1 MSSSLHHSWL
11 NQPHLRPP
19 DEQHDVYTINGHF
32 RGPMRPQ
39 TPQMR
44 FRNSG
49 DGASQSGNAADGDS
63 AVEEDPKFQRFRSQY
78 NESEKR
84 IATLFGK
91 SGEDPIRLKP
101 VSGVITSL
109 SAAGQGQDIVPP
121 PAKKRKLD
129 DDYDEFDDEDEED
142 DQNDAQI
149 SPLKGKGS
157 SVPGHPLRP
166 SIPSQPSSDTV
177 SGAEMGTAPK
187 SQKEEAEDARKKLEE
202 AKRAETEA
210 VKLASSTLF
219 FTLENDRDAMLDQQR
234 LDEADRRAEAEAE
247 GHNNQQN
254 SANQQGSLSQ
264 ANLGASSLTLKNLIA
279 RIDARRSKVTAT
291 EADLRSLMSE
301 VRKNRSKWA
310 SEDKVGQEDLYDAAE
325 RVLTELKAHSEH
337 SSAFLTRVSK
347 KDAPD
352 YYAIIKQ
359 PMDLGTM
366 TKKLKQT
373 SYKSKKEFVD
383 DLNLIWGNCLRY
395 NANPEHFLR
404 KHALYMRKE
413 TEKLVPLIPDITVRD
428 RAEVEAEE
436 RRQQLADGN
445 LDDGAEESDEEPIMS
460 SRGRKAPG
468 MSSTKGVS
476 VARKAPPAGEGTPG
490 PDVKPSIQAL
500 STLGNSITRAD
511 SDAGIEGSQGQSTP
525 PPGSMTPMG
534 PGSGIPRSQGDAMD
548 IDGLFGSVPPSAP
561 AVEYEDE
568 EYKLWKQKTKKDRAQ
583 MAAERHRLF
592 KGDKLNPEEA
602 ALLRNRSGMRRW
614 LKAQKQATVDGNE
627 DAEKAT
633 SKETAKGDNA
643 NPDTLAEDMEPEEE
657 SLLPDYYESLS
668 AIPDL
673 NPRLRW
679 EEDAEHNVIEQGEE
693 FLRPYPKGQF
703 VAGESKLTSKME
715 ANMRQMQETRK
726 ICTKIGVVKQMQLQ
740 SQMYQNQFQKYQPE
754 PFKERDINDHV
765 MSDDGPVMAPWV
777 AKAALQRSIGE
788 IFYHAGFEEFQPS
801 ALDAVT
807 DIAADFFTKLA
818 TTLSQYREV
827 PKIPAATPVIP
838 ATAVSNTAGTFKPT
852 CTAEE
857 KILHTLHESGI
868 DIADL
873 ESYAREDVERLGSKL
888 ATVHE
893 RMKAHLADLLR
904 PALNDGSVDGSAS
917 FNDGSE
923 QFVGGD
929 FAEDIDEDFFGFK
942 ELGLDRE
949 FGLASLSVP
958 LHLLQNRMYTQAQS
972 QNANAG
978 NSQTLIF
985 PLPQPYP
992 RVTVHSI
999 KSEIGLVQEFF
1010 TKKLEAH
1017 NNEPLVEDLELPV
1030 KQRPNQGRPRL
1041 PATGKIGGDGAKSTN
1056 VSPLKRPPP
1065 KASQNSQGGEPSK
1078 KKKKN
1083 NDGKAQPTIE
1093 VNGVGQDPPM
1103 VNGNSATE
1111 KKVPPPKMEKLK
1123 PDVAVK
1129 DGKTNEEGSPVKA
1142 KPAGGAGNGENLEV
1156 NGSSPVKV
1164 NGVGGTGDDPSMMSP
1179 ESL

>member
-1 MSSSLHHSWL
+1 
-11 NQPHLRPP
+11 
-19 DEQHDVYTINGHF
+19 
-32 RGPMRPQ
+32 
-39 TPQMR
+39 
-44 FRNSG
+44 
-49 DGASQSGNAADGDS
+49 
-63 AVEEDPKFQRFRSQY
+63 
-78 NESEKR
+78 
-84 IATLFGK
+84 
-91 SGEDPIRLKP
+91 
-101 VSGVITSL
+101 
-109 SAAGQGQDIVPP
+109 
-121 PAKKRKLD
+121 
-129 DDYDEFDDEDEED
+129 
-142 DQNDAQI
+142 
-149 SPLKGKGS
+149 
-157 SVPGHPLRP
+157 
-166 SIPSQPSSDTV
+166 
-177 SGAEMGTAPK
+177 
-187 SQKEEAEDARKKLEE
+187 
-202 AKRAETEA
+202 
-210 VKLASSTLF
+210 
-219 FTLENDRDAMLDQQR
+219 
-234 LDEADRRAEAEAE
+234 
-247 GHNNQQN
+247 
-254 SANQQGSLSQ
+254 
-264 ANLGASSLTLKNLIA
+264 
-279 RIDARRSKVTAT
+279 
-291 EADLRSLMSE
+291 
-301 VRKNRSKWA
+301 
-310 SEDKVGQEDLYDAAE
+310 
-325 RVLTELKAHSEH
+325 
-337 SSAFLTRVSK
+337 
-347 KDAPD
+347 
-352 YYAIIKQ
+352 
-359 PMDLGTM
+359 M

-413 TEKLVPLIPDITVRD
+413 TEKLVPLIPDIVVRD

-436 RRQQLADGN
+436 RRQQLAEGS

-500 STLGNSITRAD
+500 STLGNAVTRAD

-548 IDGLFGSVPPSAP
+548 MDGLFGSVPPSAP

-592 KGDKLNPEEA
+592 QGDKLNPDEA

-614 LKAQKQATVDGNE
+614 LKAQKQATVDNPVYE
-627 DAEKAT
+627 DAEKAA
-633 SKETAKGDNA
+633 SKETAKGNNA
-643 NPDTLAEDMEPEEE
+643 NPDTLAEEMEPEEE

-673 NPRLRW
+673 HPRLRW

-703 VAGESKLTSKME
+703 IAGESKLTSKM
-715 ANMRQMQETRK
+715 ATNMRQMQETRK

-827 PKIPAATPVIP
+827 PKIPTATPVTSAP
-838 ATAVSNTAGTFKPT
+838 AVSTTAAPYKPA
-852 CTAEE
+852 CTPEE

-873 ESYAREDVERLGSKL
+873 ESYARDDVERLGSKL
-888 ATVHE
+888 ATAHE

-972 QNANAG
+972 QNAKYDTHSHLSTGSANLNFSAG
-978 NSQTLIF
+978 NSQALIF

-1010 TKKLEAH
+1010 AKKLEAH
-1017 NNEPLVEDLELPV
+1017 NDEPLVEDLELPV

-1041 PATGKIGGDGAKSTN
+1041 PASGKIGGDGTKSTN

-1093 VNGVGQDPPM
+1093 VNGVSQDTPM
-1103 VNGNSATE
+1103 VNGNTASE
-1111 KKVPPPKMEKLK
+1111 KKVPPPKMEKVK
-1123 PDVAVK
+1123 SDASVK
-1129 DGKTNEEGSPVKA
+1129 DGKTNEEGSPIVA
-1142 KPAGGAGNGENLEV
+1142 KSVGGGAGSGENLEV
-1156 NGSSPVKV
+1156 NGGSPVKV
-1164 NGVGGTGDDPSMMSP
+1164 NGVGVAGDESSMISP